1 MSGQAREIVPGE
13 STRVPDHALVDL
25 ILQHHPKVQAVY
37 LFGSYS
43 QGEEWPE
50 SDVDLALLLSPEE
63 AARVGLLGL
72 STLYGALD
80 DLLGRDV
87 DLINLRRVPTVFQKE
102 IIMNGR
108 RIHCADRYAAEEFE
122 MLVLSYYQQLNE
134 ERAEIVADGL
144 RSVRFYDV

>member
-1 MSGQAREIVPGE
+1 MSGQAEEITP
-13 STRVPDHALVDL
+13 SDTKHVPDQALVDL

-43 QGEEWPE
+43 RGEEWPE
-50 SDVDLALLLSPEE
+50 SDVDIALLFSPEE
-63 AARVGLLGL
+63 ADGIGLLAL
-72 STLYGALD
+72 SELYGALE
-80 DLLGRDV
+80 DLCGRDI

-108 RIHCADRYAAEEFE
+108 RIHCADPYAAEEFE

-134 ERAEIVADGL
+134 ERADILADGL
-144 RSVRFYDV
+144 QSGRFYNV